1 MIPSPSNIPLSL
13 YIHIPWCV
21 KKCPYCDFN
30 SHEKHSDFD
39 EGIYVDALI
48 QDLQN
53 ETPYIG
59 NRAISSIFF
68 GGGTPSLFS
77 AKAIQRILSAVSET
91 TGVADNAEI
100 TLEANPGTFE
110 QEKFSAYRSSG
121 VNRLSIGIQSFN
133 QSHLTKLGRIHD
145 DNQAL
150 AAVSTAKRAGFDNI
164 NIDLMFGLAG
174 QSIDESV
181 LDITTACET
190 GVNHISHYQLTIEP
204 NTYFNKFPPL
214 LPELDYI
221 SDMQNACQKI
231 LSAHNYLQY
240 EVSAFSK
247 ENEQSKHNTNYW
259 LFGDYIGIGAGAH
272 GKLTHPD
279 SGEITRRWKRKQPAD
294 YIKHALLDEALSG
307 SERIDKKDLIFE
319 FLMNSLRLK
328 DGFQLDIFE
337 QRTGLNRAVLIEACQ
352 AIDSSLL
359 NIRTDN
365 ISTSDKG
372 FRFLNDLLE
381 QFL

>member
-1 MIPSPSNIPLSL
+1 MSTHHHKIPVSL

-30 SHEKHSDFD
+30 SHEKHSDFNED
-39 EGIYVDALI
+39 IYIDALI
-48 QDLQN
+48 RDLQS
-53 ETPYIG
+53 EAPYIG
-59 NRAISSIFF
+59 NRSISSIFF

-77 AKAIQRILSAVSET
+77 ADAIQRILSAISET
-91 TGVADNAEI
+91 AAVDNNAEI

-121 VNRLSIGIQSFN
+121 VNRLSIGIQSFD

-145 DNQAL
+145 NKQAL
-150 AAVSTAKRAGFDNI
+150 AAVSTAKLAGFDNI

-174 QSIDESV
+174 QTIDESIFDV
-181 LDITTACET
+181 TTACEM

-214 LPELDYI
+214 LPEMDYI
-221 SDMQNACQKI
+221 SDMQNACHEI
-231 LSAHNYLQY
+231 LTTHDYFQY

-247 ENEQSKHNTNYW
+247 PNKQSKHNTNYW

-272 GKLTHPD
+272 GKLTNPAN
-279 SGEITRRWKRKQPAD
+279 GQIVRRWKRKQPTD
-294 YIKHALLDEALSG
+294 YIKHALEGEALSG
-307 SERIDKKDLIFE
+307 FARIEKKDLIFE

-328 DGFQLDIFE
+328 EGFQLDIFE
-337 QRTGLNRAVLIEACQ
+337 QRTGLNRTVLFDACQ
-352 AIDSSLL
+352 AIDGTLL
-359 NIRTDN
+359 NIRKDT
-365 ISTSDKG
+365 ISTSEKG
-372 FRFLNDLLE
+372 FHFLNDLLE